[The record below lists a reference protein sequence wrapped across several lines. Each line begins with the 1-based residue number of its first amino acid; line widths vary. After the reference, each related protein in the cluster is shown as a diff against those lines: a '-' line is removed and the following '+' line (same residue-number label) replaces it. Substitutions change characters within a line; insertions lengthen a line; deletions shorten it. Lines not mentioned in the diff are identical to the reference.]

1 MANKEFFLPVA
12 TEEDPEQQRGSGSMI
27 PTYYPGTF
35 AGSLSVDDQFP
46 NNNDGSA
53 THQNVLFSNIC
64 CDFRRAVLVVNSI
77 SIVLKLIIMVGL
89 GLHITY
95 IGNNLKTLESDI
107 QDDHECEQ
115 VDVFVKSCVMVV
127 LEAVL
132 EVLETISIGLHA
144 CGIYGALDF
153 KQWGIAT
160 AGIAYTF
167 QLFVGLISGDI
178 YNIALS
184 AFFLYPHV
192 YMYKLMKA
200 GIMTES
206 NYHKIASCCGDRRM

>member
-1 MANKEFFLPVA
+1 MGNNTEVFLPVA
-12 TEEDPEQQRGSGSMI
+12 TEEDAGI
-27 PTYYPGTF
+27 PTYNSGTF

-46 NNNDGSA
+46 NSNNDSS
-53 THQNVLFSNIC
+53 TNHHQNVLFCKIC

-77 SIVLKLIIMVGL
+77 SIVLKLLIMVGL

-95 IGNNLKTLESDI
+95 VGNNLDELESDI
-107 QDDHECEQ
+107 DDENEREQ
-115 VDVFVKSCVMVV
+115 VDAFVKSGAMVV
-127 LEAVL
+127 VEAVL
-132 EVLETISIGLHA
+132 EVLETVSIGLHA
-144 CGIYGALDF
+144 CGIYGALNF
-153 KQWGIAT
+153 KQWGIVT

-167 QLFVGLISGDI
+167 QLFVGVVTGDI

-192 YMYKLMKA
+192 YMYKLMKV

-206 NYHKIASCCGDRRM
+206 NYHKIASCCGDRKM